1 MAVINT
7 KTIFNSHSILFIM
20 NHHEAQVNVTL
31 KSKDEFQNGNS
42 TL

>member
-1 MAVINT
+1 MTVIDT
-7 KTIFNSHSILFIM
+7 KSKFNSHSILFNM

-31 KSKDEFQNGNS
+31 KSKDEFQNGNC